1 MQIFSFPS
9 LIRSISDM
17 KISNGY
23 NIFLKLPMLNGYFSI
38 LKRAIKPKAD
48 GTNDHSG
55 QYILE
60 RIGLLLR
67 PYLNIT
73 HTV

>member
-1 MQIFSFPS
+1 MNF
-9 LIRSISDM
+9 
-17 KISNGY
+17 SNGY
-23 NIFLKLPMLNGYFSI
+23 SIFLKLLMLNGYFSI

>member
-1 MQIFSFPS
+1 MNF
-9 LIRSISDM
+9 
-17 KISNGY
+17 SNGY
-23 NIFLKLPMLNGYFSI
+23 NILLKLPMLNGYFSI

-60 RIGLLLR
+60 RIRLLLR

>member
-1 MQIFSFPS
+1 
-9 LIRSISDM
+9 
-17 KISNGY
+17 
-23 NIFLKLPMLNGYFSI
+23 MLNGYFSI